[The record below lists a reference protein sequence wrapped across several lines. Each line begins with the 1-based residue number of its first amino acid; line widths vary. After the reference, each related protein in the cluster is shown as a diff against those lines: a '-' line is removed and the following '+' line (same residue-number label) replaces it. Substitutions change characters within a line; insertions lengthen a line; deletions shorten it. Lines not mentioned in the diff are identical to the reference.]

1 MKIDTL
7 DIKGCNREIFV
18 EFSWEEVDQKVNN
31 IAKDIRKIAV
41 IDGFRPGKVPIN
53 HIKRVF
59 AKQIKEEVIKDVVP
73 KAIDS
78 YLTQEKLML
87 ASEPQIT
94 NLVYAEQCPL
104 TFNILMEILPNIEPK
119 DYRGIEISRAEII
132 VSESEIEERIDEL
145 RRAEATLEPITERE
159 AREGD
164 YVGIKILSPQEYF
177 REKIDSNEI
186 YRFFLGASEVK
197 SILNDLVMG
206 MKLNEVKE
214 TAMPQGESRD
224 IALAVQLVEIKEM
237 KLASIEDLYKNK
249 EGITNLEEFKDA
261 IRRELINK
269 KEKNQDEVLKE
280 KIIEHI
286 LEANNFDVPNSY
298 IDDEKHVI
306 FFSWINS
313 IYNKGIYLPI
323 WLLNYGNKIEEI
335 EKEAVRKVKR
345 RFILDAIAK
354 AENIDIDDEYINK
367 KIEKYASEAGQN
379 VVVFKAKFQARSDY
393 KYILEEW
400 RREKVLDFLLQD
412 AKII

>member
-298 IDDEKHVI
+298 IDDQKHVI

-354 AENIDIDDEYINK
+354 AENIDIDDEHINK